1 MIVWT
6 DNGNARFGE
15 GYGDASSNLYESIKK
30 SGISLVKDEPKRPDW
45 IDDVQMGYIYSSNIK
60 ADILI
65 NHSTPDAYNK
75 TGDYNIGFSYWET
88 NKLPHEWVN
97 YCNQMDEIWT
107 ASNFM
112 RAVFVNSGV
121 IKPVYN
127 FDLGVDERFYF
138 PVKRKPHSQFT
149 FLSMGSPSTRKNS
162 QVAVD
167 AFLKLFSGK
176 DNYKLIY
183 KSSGPPDARMS
194 YPGEIRKLNHPQ
206 IEIIEDKVS
215 VEELAAIYDRADCLL
230 YPTSGEGW
238 GLIPFQAIAKG
249 IPTICTNFS
258 ACEEFAE
265 MSIPLSYSLSDYKMS
280 GIYENA
286 GYWAKPDYD
295 DLCDKML
302 YVTKHYEEVSEK
314 TYSSAVHINE
324 NMTWQK
330 VAKGYADRLCQIL
343 K

>member
-6 DNGNARFGE
+6 DNGNSRFGE
-15 GYGDASSNLYESIKK
+15 GYGDASARLYKSIRE
-30 SGISLVKDEPKRPDW
+30 SGIQLVKDEPKRPDW
-45 IDDVQMGYIYSSNIK
+45 VDHVQMGYVYKNTIN

-65 NHSTPDAYNK
+65 NHSTPEGYNT
-75 TGDYNIGFSYWET
+75 TGKYNIGFSYWET
-88 NKLPHEWVN
+88 NKLPHDWVN
-97 YCNQMDEIWT
+97 QCNKMDEIWT
-107 ASNFM
+107 TSNFM

-121 IKPVYN
+121 FKPVYN
-127 FDLGVDERFYF
+127 FNLGVDEQLYF

-183 KSSGPPDARMS
+183 KSSGPPDARMIVS
-194 YPGEIRKLNHPQ
+194 GEVRNLDHPQ
-206 IEIIEDKVS
+206 IEVIEDKIS
-215 VEELAAIYDRADCLL
+215 IEELAAIYDRADCLL

-265 MSIPLSYSLSDYKMS
+265 MSIPLGYSLSDYKMS
-280 GIYENA
+280 GIYEDA

-314 TYSSAVHINE
+314 TYSSAVYINE

>member
-6 DNGNARFGE
+6 DNGNSRFGE
-15 GYGDASSNLYESIKK
+15 GYGDASVSLYQSIKN
-30 SGISLVKDEPKRPDW
+30 SGIDLIKHEPIRPEW
-45 IDDVQMGYIYSSNIK
+45 IDDIQMGYINKGIIDS
-60 ADILI
+60 DILI
-65 NHSTPDAYNK
+65 NHSTPDGYNRSGK
-75 TGDYNIGFSYWET
+75 YNIGFSYWET
-88 NKLPHEWVN
+88 NKIPHEWVN
-97 YCNQMDEIWT
+97 SCNKMDEIWT

-112 RAVFVNSGV
+112 RSVFINSGV

-127 FDLGVDERFYF
+127 FNLGVDEQFYF

-162 QVAVD
+162 QVSVD

-194 YPGEIRKLNHPQ
+194 YAGEIRALDHPQ
-206 IEIIEDKVS
+206 IEVIEDKVS

-265 MSIPLSYSLSDYKMS
+265 MSIPLDYSLSDYKMS

-314 TYSSAVHINE
+314 TYSSAIYINE

-330 VAKGYADRLCQIL
+330 VAKGYADRICQIL